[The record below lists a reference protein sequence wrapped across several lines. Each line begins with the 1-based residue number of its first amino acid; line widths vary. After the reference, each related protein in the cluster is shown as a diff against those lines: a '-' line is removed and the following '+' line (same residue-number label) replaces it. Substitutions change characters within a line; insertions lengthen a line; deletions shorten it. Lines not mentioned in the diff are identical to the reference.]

1 MSVYTYEALYKICKH
16 FGGDVWPNYHYIWE
30 MKSFCRPPRDTYFI
44 SEMLVEIPL
53 KVLAH
58 HTLDRILKIP
68 SIKVV
73 ITKLVEESPTNTIGK
88 E

>member
-1 MSVYTYEALYKICKH
+1 
-16 FGGDVWPNYHYIWE
+16 

-58 HTLDRILKIP
+58 HTLDRILQIP
-68 SIKVV
+68 SVH
-73 ITKLVEESPTNTIGK
+73 VEVTRRLAESPTNTIGK
-88 E
+88 LFPLNTSCNYNDN